1 MEGKKLTRPQNNKM
15 LAGVCA
21 GIANYFGL
29 DPTLIRVAYAL
40 LTVFTAFAGVI
51 VYLLLWIII
60 SEEQKHTTMSKVE
73 TIGGAGYTAGELIR
87 LLINHPDVEIRFIN
101 SSSNA
106 GNKIT
111 DVHEGLYG
119 ETDLVFT
126 DELPLD
132 EIDVLFFCTAHGD
145 TRKFM
150 ESHNLPE
157 ELKIIDLSMD
167 YRIASEDHDF
177 VYGLPELNR
186 RTICHSKHI
195 ANPGCFA
202 TCIQLALLPLAKH
215 LMLKGDITVNA
226 ITGSTGAGVKPGAT
240 THFSWRNNNL
250 SIYKPFTHQHLPEI
264 RQSLKQLQN
273 SFDADIT
280 FIPYRGDFARG
291 IFATTIVKTK
301 VELPEIVKMY
311 EEYYAEDS
319 FVHIVEKSIDL
330 KQVVN
335 TNKCL
340 IHLEKHEDKLLIV
353 SCIDNLLKGA
363 SGQAVHNMNLMFNL
377 EETVGLRLKPSAF

>member
-1 MEGKKLTRPQNNKM
+1 MTS
-15 LAGVCA
+15 
-21 GIANYFGL
+21 Y
-29 DPTLIRVAYAL
+29 
-40 LTVFTAFAGVI
+40 TAF
-51 VYLLLWIII
+51 
-60 SEEQKHTTMSKVE
+60 
-73 TIGGAGYTAGELIR
+73 
-87 LLINHPDVEIRFIN
+87 
-101 SSSNA
+101 
-106 GNKIT
+106 
-111 DVHEGLYG
+111 
-119 ETDLVFT
+119 
-126 DELPLD
+126 
-132 EIDVLFFCTAHGD
+132 
-145 TRKFM
+145 
-150 ESHNLPE
+150 
-157 ELKIIDLSMD
+157 
-167 YRIASEDHDF
+167 
-177 VYGLPELNR
+177 PELNR

-202 TCIQLALLPLAKH
+202 TCIQLGLLPLAKH
-215 LMLKGDITVNA
+215 LMLKGDIIVNA

-264 RQSLKQLQN
+264 RQSLKQLQKQLQN

-291 IFATTIVKTK
+291 IFATTIIKTK

-311 EEYYAEDS
+311 EDYYAEDS
-319 FVHIVEKSIDL
+319 FVHIVGKSIDL

-377 EETVGLRLKPSAF
+377 EETTGLKLKPSAF